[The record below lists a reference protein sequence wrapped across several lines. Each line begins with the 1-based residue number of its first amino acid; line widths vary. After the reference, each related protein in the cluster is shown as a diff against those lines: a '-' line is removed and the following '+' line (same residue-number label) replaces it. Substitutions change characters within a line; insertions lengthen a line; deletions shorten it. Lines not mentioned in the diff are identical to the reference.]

1 MPLKKGSSK
10 KVVSDNIKEF
20 RKGETFAKTES
31 KFGADK
37 ARRQA
42 IAVALSQARKSK

>member
-1 MPLKKGSSK
+1 MPLKKGKSD
-10 KVVSDNIKEF
+10 KVIGENISEF
-20 RKGETFAKTES
+20 RKGEKFAKTEK